1 MPAPPEILEL
11 IERFDRNLRSYKK
24 SPYNEA
30 QACNIARRNP
40 QVCPV
45 GRLPA
50 PVGLAERLVR
60 GRRRGE
66 AKGPDREGTKGAK
79 ECATARALRVLRD
92 ASRLRD
98 PNTVALQRR
107 IEVKDRQVDALH
119 SAPQCRLGAGEEGRG
134 GMLTPPKRLHQCNAP
149 FVGWRSLA
157 TMTQARLASRAQLV
171 LCLFC
176 RPKVS
181 SPRGSPHS
189 VNGTN
194 GTNGITARMTG
205 PARLPAA

>member
-134 GMLTPPKRLHQCNAP
+134 GMLTRPKRLHQCNAP
-149 FVGWRSLA
+149 FVGWRSG
-157 TMTQARLASRAQLV
+157 R
-171 LCLFC
+171 
-176 RPKVS
+176 
-181 SPRGSPHS
+181 SPALPPG
-189 VNGTN
+189 
-194 GTNGITARMTG
+194 
-205 PARLPAA
+205 LPAQVVLAPHHVTGAASQPCAARTVPFLPSKSVQS